1 MTQRTRAR
9 FLILTLAALIVLGAS
24 MSAEQ
29 NSGTSQAGA
38 SLPLPY
44 RLGIISSSHQDIAWM
59 DSPEAC
65 RKFRDEHCITPALEM
80 MRKNPDYRFVM
91 ENMLNLLEYIE
102 THPDR
107 RAEIERYTREGRL
120 EWGATFNQ
128 PYESLMSG
136 EELVRE
142 TYFGRRWIRKNMPG
156 CDATIYFNPDVPGRA
171 LQMQQILSKAGIPY
185 MVISRFHEGYYRWLS
200 PDGSGVLAFTPGHYG
215 NSSALLHAKG
225 DEGLDKL
232 TAKLQTWGPY
242 YKDRSINPIFPLLNS
257 EDFSQPTDFGP
268 LIARWNALHGSAS
281 PASRMGYS
289 SAREFFE
296 ALSKGSPVF
305 KDVMG
310 ERPNLWL
317 YIHGPTHHWAVTA
330 HREAGY
336 LLPAAEMFSTFAAL
350 LAGDFSAYPAREF
363 NEAWQAAIYPDH
375 GWGGKEGQ
383 VTDRLFRKKYELA
396 RDTGRNQLDRALT
409 VLAGRVAVDAGR
421 GLPIIVFNSLSWPA
435 AAPVTVTLKK
445 PAGHYIIKDAR
456 GNEIPSQALPAEPDQ
471 ARDTLRLQFVA
482 SAVPALG
489 YKTYYSTDA
498 ASASVTATIGV
509 SASPTVT
516 VLENAFY
523 KITLAPGGLKSV
535 FDKSLGRELLRTDKF
550 LGFEVFTL
558 QSVGNGAG
566 EFGRVQQP
574 TMEGFDKLSAHAP
587 QWARVDALSGR
598 VKTVYA
604 LVQPLK
610 NCALRQRLIVYNE
623 IKRIDVEVDILGWDG
638 DPYRE
643 FRLAVPVAAPGGKVS
658 YEVPMG
664 VVEVGTSEAPGTG
677 GPAYGTLN
685 YDEEMSKIRPREVQ
699 NFMNV
704 SDGGLGLTLSTCVAV
719 NDFEDPTTDPAG
731 YPILQ
736 PILLASRRSC
746 HSQGNWYLQEGDH
759 HYAFSL
765 TSHEPGWRNGYKTAI
780 QANVGLFPI
789 VRPAA
794 SGTADLPA
802 ALSFVKLS
810 APNVLIS
817 TVKKAEDD
825 DSVIVRGYEIEGRDV
840 RAELAFFAPLARAA
854 MANIIEDEGRTLSIE
869 KDESRVSLAFGHQAI
884 ETIKLFP
891 AKARDRAKL
900 ALAKAEGRAKLVP
913 AKAEA
918 RKK

>member
-1 MTQRTRAR
+1 MIQRTRAR
-9 FLILTLAALIVLGAS
+9 FLILTLAALFVLGAS

-38 SLPLPY
+38 ALPLPF

-65 RKFRDEHCITPALEM
+65 RKYRDEHCITPALEM
-80 MRKNPDYRFVM
+80 MRRNPDYRFVM

-102 THPDR
+102 THPER
-107 RAEIERYTREGRL
+107 RAEIERFTREGRL

-156 CDATIYFNPDVPGRA
+156 CDAKVYFNPDVPGRA

-185 MVISRFHEGYYRWLS
+185 MVISRYHEGYYRWLS
-200 PDGSGVLAFTPGHYG
+200 PDGSSVLAFTPGHYG

-232 TAKLQTWGPY
+232 AAKLQTWGPY
-242 YKDRSINPIFPLLNS
+242 YKDRSIAPEFPLLNS

-296 ALSKGSPVF
+296 ALSRGRPVF

-317 YIHGPTHHWAVTA
+317 YIHGPTHHWAITA
-330 HREAGY
+330 HRQAGY
-336 LLPAAEMFSTFAAL
+336 LLPAAEMFSSFAAL
-350 LAGDFSAYPAREF
+350 LAGDFSGYPAREL

-383 VTDRLFRKKYELA
+383 VTDRLFLKKYEQA
-396 RDTGRNQLDRALT
+396 RDTGRKQLDRALT
-409 VLAGRVAVDAGR
+409 AISGRVAADAGR
-421 GLPIIVFNSLSWPA
+421 GLPIVVFNSLSWPA
-435 AAPVTVTLKK
+435 AAPITLALKR
-445 PAGHYIIKDAR
+445 PAGRYVIKDAK
-456 GNEIPSQALPAEPDQ
+456 GNEIPAQALPADADQ
-471 ARDTLRLQFVA
+471 AWDTLRLQFTA
-482 SAVPALG
+482 ANVPAIG
-489 YKTYYSTDA
+489 YKTYYASDV
-498 ASASVTATIGV
+498 ASAAVAAAIGSAV
-509 SASPTVT
+509 SPETT

-523 KITLAPGGLKSV
+523 RIALAPGGIKSV
-535 FDKSLGRELLRTDKF
+535 FDKNLGRELLRTDKF

-587 QWARVDALSGR
+587 RWTRVGALCGR

-604 LVQPLK
+604 LMQPLK
-610 NCALRQRLIVYNE
+610 NCTVRQRLIVYND
-623 IKRIDVEVDILGWDG
+623 IKRIDVEVDLLGWDG

-643 FRLAVPVAAPGGKVS
+643 FRLAVPVAAPGGQVS

-699 NFMNV
+699 NFLNV
-704 SDGGLGLTLSTCVAV
+704 SDGALGVTLSTCVAV
-719 NDFEDPTTDPAG
+719 NDFEDPTSDPAG

-746 HSQGNWYLQEGDH
+746 HGQGNWYLQEGDH
-759 HYAFSL
+759 HYSFSL
-765 TSHEPGWRNGYKTAI
+765 TSHAPGWRNGYRAAI
-780 QANVGLFPI
+780 QANVGLFPV
-789 VRPAA
+789 VRTEPV
-794 SGTADLPA
+794 GKADLPA
-802 ALSFVKLS
+802 ERSFVTLS
-810 APNVLIS
+810 APNVLVS
-817 TVKKAEDD
+817 TIKKAEDD
-825 DSVIVRGYEIEGRDV
+825 DSVIVRAYEIEGRDV
-840 RAELAFFAPLARAA
+840 RAELTFFTPLARAA
-854 MANIIEDEGRTLSIE
+854 MANIIEDEIRTLSIE
-869 KDESRVSLAFGHQAI
+869 KDAPMVSLAFGHQAI
-884 ETIKLFP
+884 ETVKLFP
-891 AKARDRAKL
+891 AKAGDRA
-900 ALAKAEGRAKLVP
+900 GLVP
-913 AKAEA
+913 AA